1 MSNLNKNMYRIDLE
15 MFEGPLDLMLFLI
28 KKDEINIYDIPIAKI
43 TKDFLQY
50 VELAK
55 EMKLSKAGDFV
66 LMAATLMKIKVRM
79 LLPVEESDNENI
91 EDPRTD
97 LVNMLLEYKRF
108 KEISQELEEKEKL
121 QGQHYYRIPL
131 ESGNVDITASE
142 SLEDVQMYDLMVT
155 FRYLLQNYEE
165 PLSHNVYLEKV
176 SIADQMIFLKQKL
189 MLSKTVK
196 FSELI
201 PLLQSRL
208 VLVITFLAILDLVKG
223 NQIKIKQSQLFDE
236 LLVMKGEKF
245 EF

>member
-1 MSNLNKNMYRIDLE
+1 LSNLNKNMYRIDLE

>member
-1 MSNLNKNMYRIDLE
+1 MYRIDLE

>member
-245 EF
+245 EI